1 MKTKSIILMT
11 AVVLIIGLLL
21 DKYHA
26 IYNNNSNNL
35 LLNPNGS
42 ILYGITSGG
51 VIFRI
56 DTSDCSICPVMST
69 MGYSGGTFD
78 ILLLPDGNILVFTAQ
93 GLRLYNPPSSTPI
106 WSDNQFFGG
115 GVIAPNGTIYL
126 SAPNT
131 GQPPGLYTFDPLT
144 NNITFIGSFPS
155 GVSVSEIFYMNG
167 VLYGYCGQPLSA
179 VLEINVN
186 NPGQSNIIYN
196 NSPLVLS
203 AGIANGGFTTTPLA
217 GDGKV
222 LYQYVLATNSVNQL
236 CDFTAFLPPVSGALA
251 GLSDV
256 PAGFTDLPCL
266 CNTFAGTVNNQT
278 FNICVP
284 PGSVTVPYNNNATL
298 GAGDILQYILFS
310 DPVDTLGSIIVQ
322 SSSTTIA
329 FNPATMQTGATYYL
343 ATIAGDNLNGNVDL
357 DDPCLDISN
366 TAAQVTWRS
375 QPAVVFSLANPD
387 VCAGDCTTVTA
398 TFTGTPPFT
407 LSYTFLGNTFTRT
420 FSSNTGNFQVCIPA
434 GTAQGGVNLSA
445 IALED
450 TWCSCQ

>member
-11 AVVLIIGLLL
+11 AVVLVIGLLTT
-21 DKYHA
+21 KYHA

-35 LLNPNGS
+35 LLNPNGL
-42 ILYGITSGG
+42 ILYGITSSGL
-51 VIFRI
+51 IFRM
-56 DTSDCSICPVMST
+56 DTSTCSICPVMNT
-69 MGYSGGTFD
+69 TGYSGGALD

-93 GLRLYNPPSSTPI
+93 GLRLYTPPSSTPI
-106 WSDNQFFGG
+106 WSDSFLYGG
-115 GVIAPNGTIYL
+115 GIIAPNGTIYL
-126 SAPNT
+126 SSPQN
-131 GQPPGLYTFDPLT
+131 GLYIFDPISNGINL
-144 NNITFIGSFPS
+144 IGPWPS
-155 GVSVSEIFYMNG
+155 GVSVAEIFYING
-167 VLYGYCGQPLSA
+167 ILYGYCGQPFSA
-179 VLEINVN
+179 IIEIDIND
-186 NPGQSNIIYN
+186 PSQSIIIYN
-196 NSPLVLS
+196 NSPLSLA
-203 AGIANGGFTTTPLA
+203 AGITNGGYTTAPSA
-217 GDGKV
+217 GDGKI
-222 LYQYVLATNSVNQL
+222 LYQYDVDINSITQL
-236 CDFTAFLPPVSGALA
+236 CDFTAFLPPVSGDLA
-251 GLSDV
+251 GLSDL

-266 CNTFAGTVNNQT
+266 CTTFAGTVNNQT

-343 ATIAGDNLNGNVDL
+343 ATIAGDNLNGSVDL

-407 LSYTFLGNTFTRT
+407 LSYTFLGNTFTRS